1 MQKNNK
7 EIILAQYLI
16 ENKDKLDE
24 LINIRN
30 NKIELHYD
38 EKLKIVE
45 MTGEGENEE
54 KIYVSIQ
61 LDKERYKEHIIQIQ
75 NFIVTSEAEK
85 NNIILYIMQEFNEEV
100 ILELMQDVIF
110 YNEKTIELI
119 FVSVSNL
126 ALEVISNISVTTGEH
141 FQRKV
146 MILNKVEKIF
156 LKKKGIQVYNRK
168 I

>member
-75 NFIVTSEAEK
+75 NFIVTSEADK

-141 FQRKV
+141 FQQKV
-146 MILNKVEKIF
+146 MILNEVERIF
-156 LKKKGIQVYNRK
+156 LKKKGMQV
-168 I
+168 

>member
-75 NFIVTSEAEK
+75 NFIVTSEADK

>member
-1 MQKNNK
+1 MQKDNK

-16 ENKDKLDE
+16 KNKDKLDE
-24 LINIRN
+24 IINIRN

-38 EKLKIVE
+38 EKLKVVE

-75 NFIVTSEAEK
+75 NFIVTSEADK

-141 FQRKV
+141 FQQKV
-146 MILNKVEKIF
+146 MILNEVERIF
-156 LKKKGIQVYNRK
+156 LKKKGMQV
-168 I
+168 

>member
-7 EIILAQYLI
+7 EVILAQYLI
-16 ENKDKLDE
+16 KNKDKLE
-24 LINIRN
+24 ETINVRN
-30 NKIELHYD
+30 KKIELNYD
-38 EKLKIVE
+38 EKLKVVE
-45 MTGEGENEE
+45 LTGEGKNEE

-61 LDKERYKEHIIQIQ
+61 LDNERYKEHIIQIQ
-75 NFIVTSEAEK
+75 NFIVKSEENK

-100 ILELMQDVIF
+100 ILELMQDVVF
-110 YNEKTIELI
+110 YSDKTLELI

-141 FQRKV
+141 FQQKV
-146 MILNKVEKIF
+146 MILNEVERIF